1 MSARSERVLRV
12 IDLREYA
19 RLLGYPWGKALE
31 GDALLRAEEAIDWY
45 RRNGKPRVYLR
56 DLGDEVVAAITAG
69 SEVEE
74 EIAKLWQSDRVDEAY
89 FLDRLAAGVVERIA
103 SELGPHRSPG
113 YAGFPLEEQHALF
126 AHVAPLSPEIEILPS
141 GMLKPK
147 NSLLGIFSLDER
159 AARNPCTSCGLPRCS
174 FRRIAA

>member
-1 MSARSERVLRV
+1 V
-12 IDLREYA
+12 IELCEYA
-19 RLLGYPWGKALE
+19 RLLGYPWGKPLE
-31 GDALLRAEEAIDWY
+31 GDVLKRAEEAIEWY

-56 DLGDEVVAAITAG
+56 ALGENALAAITAG

-74 EIAKLWQSDRVDEAY
+74 EVDELWRSDRVDEAY
-89 FLDRLAAGVVERIA
+89 FLDRLAAAVVERIA

-113 YAGFPLEEQHALF
+113 YGGFPLEEQQALF
-126 AHVAPLSPEIEILPS
+126 AQFAPLSPEIEILPS

-147 NSLLGIFSLDER
+147 NSLLGIFSLAGR
-159 AARNPCTSCGLPRCS
+159 AARNPCSSCGLPRCS